1 MAASN
6 KKFNLTELLNQ
17 RSKEV
22 APQGQQGA
30 AEAEKDTA
38 ATTAST
44 TADIYDL
51 IPSKDNFYSVE
62 DVQDLKQ
69 SIELLG
75 ILQPLLVTDEED
87 GKRRIIAGHRRRL
100 AIMQLVDEGKERFRY
115 VPIMVKPTK
124 NAILDRLA
132 LIMTNRFREKSDW
145 EKMTESIET
154 EKLVQELKAQM
165 DIPGRTR
172 DLLAEII
179 DASPAT
185 LGRYKAIY
193 NNLAAELMAE
203 FKAGKIGVSV
213 IYEVSQLEKEWQLR
227 TLEVFR
233 EKGTLA
239 LPDIKEIKRQ
249 QEAAAQVPGQMNLD
263 GTTAGQ
269 QDTPEAPQTDETAE
283 GGENTGEDEEMEAEG
298 AGEQKE
304 DFMNQPEEYKD
315 PQPESVTSLCYSCT
329 HYETC
334 HEKKST
340 VTSCNVYEDRR
351 EAYKTDEQRYNEE
364 QAKIDA
370 ETRKKLRDRQ
380 QEETMQQGPEE
391 KQHEEI
397 RLSASRYKEITSG
410 ALSFLL
416 LKKDGFKVGEEIS
429 LPEYAEGQQ
438 TGRTL
443 DIKISYVMEDWTG
456 LDDDYCIIGFQI
468 MSYTPAAAV
477 AADGADQPTLLPG
490 A

>member
-6 KKFNLTELLNQ
+6 RKFNLTELLNQ
-17 RSKEV
+17 RSKGA
-22 APQGQQGA
+22 APRGQQGA
-30 AEAEKDTA
+30 EEAEKDA
-38 ATTAST
+38 AAAT

-75 ILQPLLVTDEED
+75 ILQPLLVTDEEN

-100 AIMQLVDEGKERFRY
+100 AIMQLVDEGKDRFRY

-132 LIMTNRFREKSDW
+132 LIMTNRFREKTDW

-154 EKLVQELKAQM
+154 EKLVQELKTQM

-179 DASPAT
+179 DTSPAT
-185 LGRYKAIY
+185 LGRYKTIY

-213 IYEVSQLEKEWQLR
+213 TYEISQLEKEWQLR
-227 TLEVFR
+227 TLEIFR
-233 EKGTLA
+233 EKGALA
-239 LPDIKEIKRQ
+239 LTDIKEIKRQ
-249 QEAAAQVPGQMNLD
+249 QEAAAQVPGQMKLT
-263 GTTAGQ
+263 GIEGQ
-269 QDTPEAPQTDETAE
+269 QDTQETAQTDETAE
-283 GGENTGEDEEMEAEG
+283 NGEKYEEDGETAAEGTGEPQEDLCATCAHNEEC
-298 AGEQKE
+298 AGK
-304 DFMNQPEEYKD
+304 K
-315 PQPESVTSLCYSCT
+315 T
-329 HYETC
+329 HDSGCMGYEPW
-334 HEKKST
+334 
-340 VTSCNVYEDRR
+340 EDRR
-351 EAYKTDEQRYNEE
+351 ESYKTDEQRYNEE

-370 ETRKKLRDRQ
+370 ETRKKLRDRK
-380 QEETMQQGPEE
+380 QEETMRQGSEE
-391 KQHEEI
+391 KQHEGI
-397 RLSASRYKEITSG
+397 RLSTSRYKEITSG

-416 LKKDGFKVGEEIS
+416 LKKDSFKVGEEIS
-429 LPEYAEGQQ
+429 LPEYAEGRP

-443 DIKISYVMEDWTG
+443 EIKISYVMEDWTG

-468 MSYTPAAAV
+468 RGGEDEYKGNRTA
-477 AADGADQPTLLPG
+477 
-490 A
+490 